1 MISKAPR
8 FAAAVLLSVLCAYS
22 ATVGST
28 TAFGAV
34 PVVVSR
40 ARLVVGE
47 WEDKTEPIQK
57 FRLSLRPDGS
67 YRLTVQDLGG
77 PKSDHGQWRLDGD
90 TLVLVMTG
98 TERRD
103 ESGMPEKRYQV
114 GTLSEKA
121 LNVRAT
127 SGRSEFRFT
136 RAVREVAKN

>member
-8 FAAAVLLSVLCAYS
+8 LATAALLSVLCVFQATIGPVTAS
-22 ATVGST
+22 A
-28 TAFGAV
+28 AI
-34 PVVVSR
+34 PVSASR

-90 TLVLVMTG
+90 TLVLVMTD

-103 ESGMPEKRYQV
+103 ESGRPEKRYQV
-114 GTLSEKA
+114 GTLSEKS

-136 RAVREVAKN
+136 RALPVK